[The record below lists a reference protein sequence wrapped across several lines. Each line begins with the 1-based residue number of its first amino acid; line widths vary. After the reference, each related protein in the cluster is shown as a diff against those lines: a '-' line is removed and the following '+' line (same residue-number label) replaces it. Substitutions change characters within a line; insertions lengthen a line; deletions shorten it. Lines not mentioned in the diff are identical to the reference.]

1 MCLRVETKIQE
12 VLSKMNDLEI
22 IRFYKNLLNKGVIK
36 WKSAG
41 HDRLQQLIQRRWKSD
56 KRT

>member
-1 MCLRVETKIQE
+1 MYLRVETKIQE
-12 VLSKMNDLEI
+12 VLFKMNDLEI
-22 IRFYKNLLNKGVIK
+22 IRFYKDLLNKGVIK

-41 HDRLQQLIQRRWKSD
+41 HQRLQQLILRRYKSD

>member
-1 MCLRVETKIQE
+1 MSEQELIQ
-12 VLSKMNDLEI
+12 
-22 IRFYKNLLNKGVIK
+22 FYKDLLNKGVIK

-41 HDRLQQLIQRRWKSD
+41 HDRLRQLILRRYKSD

>member
-1 MCLRVETKIQE
+1 
-12 VLSKMNDLEI
+12 MNDLEI
-22 IRFYKNLLNKGVIK
+22 IRFYKDLLNKGVIK

-41 HDRLQQLIQRRWKSD
+41 HQRLQQLILRRYKSD